1 MAGLCMTFL
10 TFRFRDG
17 WFVYDLFDI
26 LARPDNISTKTPAFR
41 ALNYGIKPS
50 LANSVLYKHNL

>member
-17 WFVYDLFDI
+17 WFVYDLLTFRFCDGWFVYDLFDFQVSRW
-26 LARPDNISTKTPAFR
+26 L
-41 ALNYGIKPS
+41 
-50 LANSVLYKHNL
+50 VCV